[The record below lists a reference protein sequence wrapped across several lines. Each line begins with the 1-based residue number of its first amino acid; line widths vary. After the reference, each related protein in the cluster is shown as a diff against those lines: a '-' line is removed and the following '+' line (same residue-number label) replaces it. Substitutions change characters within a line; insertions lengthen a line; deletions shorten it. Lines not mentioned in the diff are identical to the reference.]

1 MDADNSAMLSSQP
14 KSEFEVKQWELSL
27 GSTVSDRTQ
36 NLGHGSLNYRKAIK
50 IPQVDGYIQEMHNLY
65 MHELGKE
72 SLKAQLDDDKLIE
85 LEKAALL
92 KKTTKVAKILK
103 RKIKVTDLEDGGV
116 SITIDQEWDTSTWSE
131 ELIQA
136 GCDALILI
144 FYDTSDGVTSERKE
158 RALQMLQ
165 KLLFRHT
172 YAETYLRKNVDLL
185 IGKAAT
191 RIIRRGKCTALLD
204 ILFILDSCKDK
215 YLSEISA
222 CNFNGR
228 VVAMLIQEARLA
240 AIMIQHAYRA
250 KRNRNLSYKMIGKR
264 NNNNGFGTDREVFY
278 SRLSL
283 INARTNELRENWRL
297 MHRDYSKD
305 HCRLVSGIRGPIY
318 IGSNYIKVALELIAY
333 LVSEKAGKYAHGNR
347 EDVMR
352 SMGCILFTAFLA
364 SYTGLYSRITAKL
377 LANIAKVWE
386 GYLEII
392 GTGCIDSAVKAM
404 KYLRTVLNVA
414 VASNKSADPHD
425 RVSPVDAYIACLE
438 VITYTAIH
446 AAGIHRAFLRY
457 RFIIPPHDEVERV
470 DYSLV
475 LSILVKQ
482 SNYNRDR
489 FTQQVKVIFGHIK
502 LLKELSSIIIATEKT
517 EILVKALSCLF
528 AILCTEAHSAVVS
541 EVKAMQGLLMIRLV
555 NLMQSKD
562 LRVGYLCL
570 CIFLQMCTEDASRQT
585 LGHFKIAKYL
595 APYIIKYGFNFKHIP
610 LQRCIAVIAA
620 LCRQCSWRYYDPQ
633 TFQSVINCS
642 YQDDTD
648 DKEREKD
655 HTARRYGGDATVTHS
670 ATLRLLVFYDI
681 LRTMRTT
688 AVVTDAIAEQ
698 FSIADWVVMVN
709 NEPTCVGMSRT
720 ASAIGVKALVDFVCH
735 PNEANYY
742 DSLPIQETSAACI
755 ILEGLAADSKAAKA
769 SFSSGVVNFLSKFIF
784 LCKYLFLG
792 KTMLKSQIF
801 VVLNGVKSAALALGR
816 YAVAVKDDLKVA
828 DEYVVVAIKTE
839 LLASILFFMNTLSI
853 VHPHLDEETTDLQK
867 AVGIGCLDFLSMY
880 ASMVTCIDGKSTISS
895 SRQLFPAGTAV
906 VNVRQMMIFLLFS
919 QYERINIISY

>member
-1 MDADNSAMLSSQP
+1 MDADSSAMLSSQP

-27 GSTVSDRTQ
+27 GGLTVSDRTQ
-36 NLGHGSLNYRKAIK
+36 NLGHDSLNYRKAVK
-50 IPQVDGYIQEMHNLY
+50 IPKVDGYLQQMHNLY

-92 KKTTKVAKILK
+92 KKTTKIAKILK

-215 YLSEISA
+215 YISEISA

-250 KRNRNLSYKMIGKR
+250 KRNRNLSYKMIGKCDV
-264 NNNNGFGTDREVFY
+264 NNSSSSGFGTDREVFY

-283 INARTNELRENWRL
+283 INARTYELRENWRL
-297 MHRDYSKD
+297 MHRDYSKE
-305 HCRLVSGIRGPIY
+305 HCKLVSGIRGPIY
-318 IGSNYIKVALELIAY
+318 VGSHYIKVALELIAH

-364 SYTGLYSRITAKL
+364 SYTGQYSRITAKL

-414 VASNKSADPHD
+414 VASNKATIDPHD
-425 RVSPVDAYIACLE
+425 KVSPVDAYIACLE

-446 AAGIHRAFLRY
+446 AAGMHRAYLRY

-475 LSILVKQ
+475 LNILVKQ
-482 SNYNRDR
+482 SNYSRER
-489 FTQQVKVIFGHIK
+489 LTQQVKGIFGQIK
-502 LLKELSSIIIATEKT
+502 LLKELSSIIIETEKT
-517 EILVKALSCLF
+517 EILVKALSCLY
-528 AILCTEAHSAVVS
+528 AILCTEAHAAAMS

-555 NLMQSKD
+555 NLLQNKE
-562 LRVGYLCL
+562 LQIGYLCV
-570 CIFLQMCTEDASRQT
+570 CIFLQICTEDASRQT
-585 LGHFKIAKYL
+585 LGHFKIAKHL
-595 APYIIKYGFNFKHIP
+595 TPHCIKYGFNFKHIP
-610 LQRCIAVIAA
+610 LQRSIAVIAA

-633 TFQSVINCS
+633 TFISVVNCS
-642 YQDDTD
+642 YQEEDGDE
-648 DKEREKD
+648 KEREKREKD
-655 HTARRYGGDATVTHS
+655 HGARRYGGDATATHS
-670 ATLRLLVFYDI
+670 ATIRLLVFYDI

-709 NEPTCVGMSRT
+709 NEPACVGMSR
-720 ASAIGVKALVDFVCH
+720 AAGIFGVKALVDFICH
-735 PNEANYY
+735 PNDENYY
-742 DSLPIQETSAACI
+742 DSLPIQESSAACI
-755 ILEGLAADSKAAKA
+755 VLEGLAADSKSAKL
-769 SFSSGVVNFLSKFIF
+769 SFSSGVINFLSKFIF

-801 VVLNGVKSAALALGR
+801 IVLNGVKSAALAMGR

-828 DEYVVVAIKTE
+828 DEYVKVAIKTE
-839 LLASILFFMNTLSI
+839 LLASVLFFMNTLSI

-867 AVGIGCLDFLSMY
+867 SVGMGCLDFLSMY

-895 SRQLFPAGTAV
+895 SRLLFPAGAAV
-906 VNVRQMMIFLLFS
+906 VNVRG
-919 QYERINIISY
+919 